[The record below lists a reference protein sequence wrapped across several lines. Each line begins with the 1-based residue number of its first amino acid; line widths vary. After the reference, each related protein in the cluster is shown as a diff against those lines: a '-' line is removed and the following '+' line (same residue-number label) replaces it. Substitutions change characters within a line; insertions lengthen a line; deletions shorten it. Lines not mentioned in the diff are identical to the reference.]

1 LYLNCIEVYL
11 NFNPNYNLW
20 LKKKKLFYF
29 N

>member
-1 LYLNCIEVYL
+1 LYLYYIEVYL

-20 LKKKKLFYF
+20 LKKKIIFYF